1 MKPKPS
7 KPCSSAKKKI
17 LLVDDDP
24 RIREVFSA
32 LLEEA
37 GYEVEQAEHA
47 LAAVAA
53 IVRAP
58 PDLILAD
65 IRMPIVDGVGL
76 VRELKAHAD
85 SRQIPV
91 IAVTGCDNPE
101 TRKAA
106 LKAGYDDYITKP
118 IDPRRFPRQI
128 ARILRRPTSKQ
139 IKIHVIQGAK
149 AVAAE

>member
-1 MKPKPS
+1 
-7 KPCSSAKKKI
+7 
-17 LLVDDDP
+17 
-24 RIREVFSA
+24 VFAA

-53 IVRAP
+53 IVRGP

-65 IRMPIVDGVGL
+65 IRMPIVDGLGL

-91 IAVTGCDNPE
+91 IAVTGYDNPE
-101 TRKAA
+101 TREAA

-118 IDPRRFPRQI
+118 IDPRRVPRQI
-128 ARILRRPTSKQ
+128 ARILRRPKSKQ
-139 IKIHVIQGAK
+139 IKTRVL
-149 AVAAE
+149 